1 MTPDDETGHAQK
13 ISQFFQLVKRFDE
26 DPSIENY
33 VALRRFAPHGDTEIY
48 RFAGVDPL
56 CSLEPD
62 LKKFGL
68 DPVLVCGVLDGD
80 DREMDELC
88 LQLLERLIERKRLV
102 AERMTHLQ
110 SRGKGISDALI
121 DHLIVVMLEA
131 MQQYGV
137 DPKPSLVLLIRERL
151 GGANT
156 DILKS
161 HKKRESQ
168 DLAIFHGF
176 QLRRRGARPTIRRV
190 ADIMGVQPS
199 TVSRWFPDGDFLER
213 VEEFSRPFEKI
224 KHKLRSKT

>member
-1 MTPDDETGHAQK
+1 MTPDEEHAQK
-13 ISQFFQLVKRFDE
+13 ISQLLELQDRFDE

-33 VALRRFAPHGDTEIY
+33 VALRRFAPGCDMEIDQ
-48 RFAGVDPL
+48 FARIDPL
-56 CSLEPD
+56 RSLAAD

-80 DREMDELC
+80 DREMDKLC
-88 LQLLERLIERKRLV
+88 LQLLERLIERKQLV
-102 AERMTHLQ
+102 AERVTHLQ

-131 MQQYGV
+131 MQQHGV
-137 DPKPSLVLLIRERL
+137 DPRPSFVLLVRERL

-156 DILKS
+156 DIFKS

-168 DLAIFHGF
+168 DQAIFYGF
-176 QLRRRGARPTIRRV
+176 QLRRRGAQPTICRV
-190 ADIMGVQPS
+190 ADKLGVQPS

-213 VEEFSRPFEKI
+213 VEEFSQPFEKT
-224 KHKLRSKT
+224 KRKFGSKT

>member
-13 ISQFFQLVKRFDE
+13 ISQFFQLQERFDE

-33 VALRRFAPHGDTEIY
+33 VALRRFAPGCDTEIY

-56 CSLEPD
+56 RSLESD

-68 DPVLVCGVLDGD
+68 DPVLICGVLDGD

-102 AERMTHLQ
+102 AEGMTQLQ
-110 SRGKGISDALI
+110 SRCKGVSDALI

-131 MQQYGV
+131 MQQNGV
-137 DPKPSLVLLIRERL
+137 DPRPSFVLLVRERL

-156 DILKS
+156 DIFKS

-168 DLAIFHGF
+168 DQAIFLGF
-176 QLRRRGARPTIRRV
+176 QLRRRGAQPTIRRV
-190 ADIMGVQPS
+190 ADILGVQPS
-199 TVSRWFPDGDFLER
+199 TVNRWFPEGDFLER